1 MSRIHELALELN
13 DTKENLAR
21 IKLSVDA
28 LKETSILLTRIYRPQ
43 IALKIV
49 ILRYFLMTIK

>member
-13 DTKENLAR
+13 DTKEKLAR

-28 LKETSILLTRIYRPQ
+28 LEKTPILLTRIHRPQ
-43 IALKIV
+43 IALKVV
-49 ILRYFLMTIK
+49 ILRHLSVIF